1 MLNQIA
7 LVGRIV
13 RDPELKE
20 SSNKK
25 PFCVVTLAVTRAYKN
40 RETNEYDTDFVDV
53 TAWGSMARNMVTHC
67 GKGSL
72 VAMRGRVAN
81 RMLEFPGNQSFRS
94 ISIIGERVSFIH
106 TKPPT
111 RSEEI
116 ISKAISKEEGVEV
129 DFSEEATSE
138 EENEQLEEEVNHEP
152 ESDVEAKNGIKE
164 IEASEQNPEERTNVE
179 KDNEREESNDVEKKP
194 FKWLK

>member
-1 MLNQIA
+1 MLNQLA

-20 SSNKK
+20 SNNKK

-53 TAWGSMARNMVTHC
+53 TAWGSMARNLATHC

-72 VAMRGRVAN
+72 IAMRGRVVN
-81 RMLEFPGNQSFRS
+81 RTLEFPSHPSFRS
-94 ISIIGERVSFIH
+94 IGIIGERVSFIQ

-116 ISKAISKEEGVEV
+116 ISKVIPKKEEGVEM
-129 DFSEEATSE
+129 DFSEDESSE
-138 EENEQLEEEVNHEP
+138 EGQEPLEERAEPQRENEVEETNDGEKEH
-152 ESDVEAKNGIKE
+152 SNG
-164 IEASEQNPEERTNVE
+164 
-179 KDNEREESNDVEKKP
+179 
-194 FKWLK
+194 

>member
-1 MLNQIA
+1 MLNQLA

-53 TAWGSMARNMVTHC
+53 TAWGSMARNMATHC

-72 VAMRGRVAN
+72 VAMRGRVVN
-81 RMLEFPGNQSFRS
+81 RMLEFPGQPSFKS
-94 ISIIGERVSFIH
+94 IRIIGERVSFIH

-111 RSEEI
+111 RPEGI
-116 ISKAISKEEGVEV
+116 VSKVIPEKEEGVEV
-129 DFSEEATSE
+129 DLSIDENLMEVPDSLEIETADPKEDAFEEASH
-138 EENEQLEEEVNHEP
+138 EEEVH
-152 ESDVEAKNGIKE
+152 
-164 IEASEQNPEERTNVE
+164 
-179 KDNEREESNDVEKKP
+179 
-194 FKWLK
+194 L